1 VGDPYTGSASP
12 LRVAAGS
19 VYAAACLLMNSPYP
33 DRDSS
38 RPSAANSSDWEAT
51 LVQTQIARV
60 AGEGLAAPQRDIGRE
75 VGNGVRELFV
85 ACDPAEAMQQQFDH
99 LRMEHVAVHDLGT
112 SASRKLLESIAQAS
126 HRSVQR
132 LEIRRPGGGTQVA
145 SIEFVDCPA
154 ANGASVRVYGTSI
167 DADTTARQ
175 ALANVLLGNA
185 RLGVLLVGNLPAHAL
200 ASALDPLRDAVRRG
214 NWSCRR
220 LLLMPL
226 APVAALPNE
235 VMRLRA
241 ATGIDASPT
250 PQVVRPADVW
260 TLLCGAWNA
269 LQMKQA
275 PAGSPGGA
283 LPLLG
288 SSARPDAHAASSAPA
303 GTSGLPAARPA
314 AAGHAVARP
323 PLPPVASAPIPMPVV
338 GAEAPSR
345 DAPLDRYLHDL
356 SHLAGVVSACAF
368 DLQSGEAVG
377 HAGARPGPQE
387 LAQHGGALIAATL
400 ASSRSLGLGA
410 ALPDMTITLG
420 QHHLVLRALPAH
432 PGMAL
437 HVVLDK
443 PHATLALLLV
453 QLRRLDDELVTATR
467 AATGRR

>member
-1 VGDPYTGSASP
+1 
-12 LRVAAGS
+12 
-19 VYAAACLLMNSPYP
+19 MNSPYP

-60 AGEGLAAPQRDIGRE
+60 AGEGLAALQRDIGRE

-112 SASRKLLESIAQAS
+112 TASRKLLESIAQAS

-132 LEIRRPGGGTQVA
+132 LEIRRPGGGTQLA

-167 DADTTARQ
+167 DADTTTRQ
-175 ALANVLLGNA
+175 ALASVLLGNA

-200 ASALDPLRDAVRRG
+200 ASALDPLRAAVRHG
-214 NWSCRR
+214 SWSCRR
-220 LLLMPL
+220 LLMMPL
-226 APVAALPNE
+226 APVAALSGE

-250 PQVVRPADVW
+250 PQVARPADVW

-288 SSARPDAHAASSAPA
+288 SSARPEAHAASAATA
-303 GTSGLPAARPA
+303 GTIDQATRPAPLPAA
-314 AAGHAVARP
+314 ARA

-345 DAPLDRYLHDL
+345 DAPLERYLHDL

-368 DLQSGEAVG
+368 DLQSGEAIG

-420 QHHLVLRALPAH
+420 QHHLLLRPLPAH
-432 PGMAL
+432 PGVAL

-443 PHATLALLLV
+443 PHATLALVLV

-467 AATGRR
+467 AAIGRR